1 MLLKRNLNYI
11 LINFDM
17 NFTFKGTD
25 TLTKVVD
32 ERAINYKNLFFKTG
46 DPIIKN
52 FDFFKRFGTLY
63 DLLID
68 LLNEKINTLE
78 QKKERKEM
86 KEKINKLGNFVLLEE
101 SIMKKKTKSGIK
113 KTQNKTRRNQILA
126 PQKSVIEIAI
136 KLYDKITIIINAF
149 VNNSIY
155 FRDVEKDVYYRPG
168 KSEPEF
174 EESIAKKKHKERRQ
188 KIQDE
193 KNQQEEGLKILTSD
207 QMLSRLIYI
216 NHIEYNYI
224 QLLKRLIKSTK
235 AR

>member
-101 SIMKKKTKSGIK
+101 SIIKKKTKSGIK
-113 KTQNKTRRNQILA
+113 KT
-126 PQKSVIEIAI
+126 
-136 KLYDKITIIINAF
+136 
-149 VNNSIY
+149 
-155 FRDVEKDVYYRPG
+155 
-168 KSEPEF
+168 
-174 EESIAKKKHKERRQ
+174 
-188 KIQDE
+188 
-193 KNQQEEGLKILTSD
+193 
-207 QMLSRLIYI
+207 
-216 NHIEYNYI
+216 
-224 QLLKRLIKSTK
+224 
-235 AR
+235 